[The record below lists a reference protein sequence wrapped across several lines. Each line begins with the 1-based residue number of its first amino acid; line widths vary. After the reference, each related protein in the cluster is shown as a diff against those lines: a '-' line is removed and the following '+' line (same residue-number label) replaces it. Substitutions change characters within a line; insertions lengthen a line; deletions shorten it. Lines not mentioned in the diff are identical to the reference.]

1 MTKTSWFPAPAGLGV
16 RGDWIRLG
24 LGEGTEVYQPEK
36 DTPSVPRTCR
46 GLGAGG
52 SWYGVGKPD
61 FMAEDGALG
70 PGGGRQVTG
79 SQGLGGGAAPRSPS
93 EIPEVISRHGRSAGW
108 GGDVTAEHLCLL
120 TNMFKGLS

>member
-79 SQGLGGGAAPRSPS
+79 SQGLGGGSTEEPERNPRSNQPS
-93 EIPEVISRHGRSAGW
+93 WAVCRLGR
-108 GGDVTAEHLCLL
+108 
-120 TNMFKGLS
+120 